1 MLCTLLLGLSV
12 HQVPFS
18 LLQREASYIS
28 SDAEIFFSVCVCVC
42 IREKCTFGD
51 FLPVAEGVVVHIAF
65 ALVLLLPIAFAFHQ
79 NRHLSQ
85 KSVGSCETHIYSWLK
100 LCNRALE
107 SSEQRRTAMTHCL
120 IKESLLLER

>member
-1 MLCTLLLGLSV
+1 MQS
-12 HQVPFS
+12 FS
-18 LLQREASYIS
+18 
-28 SDAEIFFSVCVCVC
+28 FSVCVC

-51 FLPVAEGVVVHIAF
+51 FLPEAEGVVVHIAF
-65 ALVLLLPIAFAFHQ
+65 VLPIAFAFHQ

-85 KSVGSCETHIYSWLK
+85 KSVGSCKTHVYSWLK